1 MKQTGEWVKGTGM
14 YRKDLDYIVN
24 NIVQA
29 FVRPS
34 GAQWRVFEMLE
45 HNVSFHGFYDDL
57 ETAKAV
63 AVALVAM
70 R

>member
-1 MKQTGEWVKGTGM
+1 MKQTGEWVKGTSM
-14 YRKDLDYIVN
+14 YRKDYDYRVDGYTVSYIRPVN
-24 NIVQA
+24 NKFLLVIIGEQDLI
-29 FVRPS
+29 F
-34 GAQWRVFEMLE
+34 
-45 HNVSFHGFYDDL
+45 DDL

>member
-14 YRKDLDYIVN
+14 YHMDYDYRVDGYTVSYIRPVN
-24 NIVQA
+24 NKFLLVIIGEQDLT
-29 FVRPS
+29 F
-34 GAQWRVFEMLE
+34 
-45 HNVSFHGFYDDL
+45 DDL

-70 R
+70 L